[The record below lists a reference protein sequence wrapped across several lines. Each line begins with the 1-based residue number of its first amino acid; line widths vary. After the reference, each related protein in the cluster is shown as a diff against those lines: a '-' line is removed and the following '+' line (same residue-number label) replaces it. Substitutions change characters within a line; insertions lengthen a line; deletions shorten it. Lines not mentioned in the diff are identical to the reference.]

1 MIDPRETDNGRNE
14 TALFVALCDRLVPGD
29 GRRWP
34 SASVAGLDAAAL
46 LAELDGAATRLATAL
61 IDVLAVKGET
71 ALDAELRQLGGHA
84 DERFQRL
91 LRKLYRRYYTLPA
104 VQVVVAALAD
114 ESPREVSPYFEA
126 ALLDRVLARQ
136 AGQRRL

>member
-14 TALFVALCDRLVPGD
+14 TALFAALCDRLVPGD

-34 SASVAGLDAAAL
+34 SASAAGLDAVAL
-46 LAELDGAATRLATAL
+46 LAELDEGAKRVATAL
-61 IDVLAVKGET
+61 IDVLAVQGEA
-71 ALDAELRQLGGHA
+71 ALDAELKPRGRDA
-84 DERFQRL
+84 DEPFRRL
-91 LRKLYRRYYTLPA
+91 LRALYRRYYTLPA

-114 ESPREVSPYFEA
+114 EGPREVSPYFDA
-126 ALLDRVLARQ
+126 ALLDRVVARQ